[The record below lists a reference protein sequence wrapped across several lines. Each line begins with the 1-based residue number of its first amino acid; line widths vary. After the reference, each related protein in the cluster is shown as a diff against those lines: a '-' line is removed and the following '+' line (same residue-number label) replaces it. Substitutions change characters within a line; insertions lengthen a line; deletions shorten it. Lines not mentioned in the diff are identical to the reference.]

1 MIQAAGT
8 EQFSRTTM
16 HNFREYLMDEGW
28 TRAETAAVQ
37 FGDENS
43 SS

>member
-1 MIQAAGT
+1 M
-8 EQFSRTTM
+8 EQR
-16 HNFREYLMDEGW
+16 RLLKYEVMDEGW